1 MIYKELFS
9 PFNSNYQKLVSERV
23 RDTISPPW
31 FCFFDSLTPLSF
43 RYQWRHFRWINNSKR
58 RRVHIRS
65 EAQLTLAYSREH
77 TPKRCFNKNMAQY
90 SAQPCTRITHV
101 SWSPLSCPC
110 LFPQMEHTGP
120 LHFHYHDIY
129 TSEVT
134 THVVYSTSERA
145 CPVFREAIT
154 QVQLA
159 SYEQSCLFFAVTT
172 DNMLSEDKTIFLP
185 KQQGFFEKRIFFVD
199 GNLHV
204 IWNEKGRRKKH

>member
-1 MIYKELFS
+1 MIL
-9 PFNSNYQKLVSERV
+9 
-23 RDTISPPW
+23 
-31 FCFFDSLTPLSF
+31 FFDSLTPLSF